1 MLKVQGLAKSF
12 AGAGGAVKVIDGVN
26 FEVPEGEC
34 YALLG
39 PSGCGKTTTLRCVAG
54 LEHADAGTITI
65 GGRTVSDP
73 ANGVFVQVHERAIGM
88 VFQSYA
94 IWPHLD
100 VLENVAYPLRIRRPR
115 LPKAEIRDRVMAALQ
130 LVGMETMG
138 NRSATSLSG
147 GQQQRVA
154 LARAIVRRPALLLLD
169 EPLSNLDARMRDQ
182 MRIELHDLINK
193 VGVTALYVTHDQAE
207 AFALAHRV
215 AVMSQGRIV
224 QEGSPR
230 AIYQQPR
237 TSFVATFLG
246 AANVLRARLEALDCG
261 SGVFALDGESRS
273 RIKAPISGEWAAGD
287 QAEIVIRPE
296 NLRVHADRPGQTENV
311 MLGRIAALTFLGG
324 QCECAIDLGESVVR
338 AVIEST
344 REVAQGAA
352 VWLTVDPARCIALR
366 KKV

>member
-12 AGAGGAVKVIDGVN
+12 ASVHGPVNVIDDVS
-26 FEVPEGEC
+26 FAVPEGEC

-54 LEHADAGTITI
+54 LEHADRGTISI
-65 GGRTVSDP
+65 DGRAVSDP
-73 ANGVFVQVHERAIGM
+73 ANGVFVPVHKRAIGM

-100 VLENVAYPLRIRRPR
+100 VFENVAYPLRIQRPR
-115 LPKAEIRDRVMAALQ
+115 VPKTEIRDRVMAALL
-130 LVGMETMG
+130 LVGMEAMG
-138 NRSATSLSG
+138 NRAATSLSG

-193 VGVTALYVTHDQAE
+193 VGATALYVTHDQAE

-215 AVMSQGRIV
+215 AVMYQGRIL

-230 AIYQQPR
+230 SIYQKPQ

-246 AANVLRARLEALDCG
+246 AANVLPARLEALSAG
-261 SGVFALDGESRS
+261 RGIFALHSASRS
-273 RIKAPISGEWAAGD
+273 LLSAPVSGNWAVGD
-287 QAEIVIRPE
+287 AAEIVIRPE
-296 NLRVHADRPGQTENV
+296 NLQVHAEQPAQADNV
-311 MLGRIAALTFLGG
+311 IEGRIAAATFLGG
-324 QCECAIDLGESVVR
+324 QCECAIDAAGVTVR
-338 AVIEST
+338 AIIDST
-344 REVAQGAA
+344 REVARGTA
-352 VWLTVDPARCIALR
+352 VWLTVEPARCIALH
-366 KKV
+366 KA